1 MKDFYQIIIQPKVES
16 TELLKF
22 TFDNISIENMAHF
35 YNDIEIME
43 KISELSGY
51 PLSAISMCIF
61 EHMSKIID
69 KAIEMRVDNEK
80 ETEERR

>member
-1 MKDFYQIIIQPKVES
+1 MKEFYQIIIQPKVDS
-16 TELLKF
+16 TELLSF

-61 EHMSKIID
+61 EHMPKLID
-69 KAIEMRVDNEK
+69 KAIELREDNEK
-80 ETEERR
+80 ETE